1 MAKSIMHEKKDGTC
15 YLCMLLNQD
24 YDRRTTQEHH
34 VIFGTANRRL
44 SEKYGLKVYLCM
56 EHHETGKMSVHRN
69 HEVARI
75 LQKRAQETFEKTH
88 SHAEWM
94 SIFQRNYID

>member
-1 MAKSIMHEKKDGTC
+1 MYSAPMGDYVGRTHKS
-15 YLCMLLNQD
+15 CM
-24 YDRRTTQEHH
+24 
-34 VIFGTANRRL
+34 
-44 SEKYGLKVYLCM
+44 LKVYLCM